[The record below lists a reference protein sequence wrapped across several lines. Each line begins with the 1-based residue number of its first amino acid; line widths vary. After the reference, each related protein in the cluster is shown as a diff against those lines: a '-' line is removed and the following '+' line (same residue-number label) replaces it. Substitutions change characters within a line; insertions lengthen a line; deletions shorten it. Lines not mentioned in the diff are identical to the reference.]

1 MNSNS
6 LNNSYN
12 SHDVGAAVLRVT
24 LGTLLLAHG
33 LMKIYIFTIPGT
45 VAYFGSI
52 GLPPIAAYLTMFG
65 EVAGGIAIISGLFTR
80 LAAALAIPLL
90 AGATWAHSANGWV
103 FSNAGGGWEFP
114 AFLVMTALVVA
125 IQGGGAFS
133 LSRLAIAN
141 RLPKFVTA

>member
-1 MNSNS
+1 MNSETYNT
-6 LNNSYN
+6 YN
-12 SHDVGAAVLRVT
+12 SQDIGAAVLRVT

-45 VAYFGSI
+45 VAFFGSI
-52 GLPPIAAYLTMFG
+52 GLPPIVAYLTMFG
-65 EVAGGIAIISGLFTR
+65 EVAGGVALIAGLFTR
-80 LAAALAIPLL
+80 LAAALSIPLL
-90 AGATWAHSANGWV
+90 VGATWAHSANGWV

-114 AFLVMTALVVA
+114 AFLTMIALVVT